1 MDELFIQ
8 RSFDLARLGGAKVSP
23 NPMVGAVIV
32 AENRIIG
39 EGFHKA
45 YGEPHAEVNAVNS
58 VKQQDRHLLPQSTI
72 YISLEPCCI
81 HGKTPPCTNLI
92 LDQKIPRVVIS
103 AIDRSPEVNGKSL
116 KILNEAGISV
126 TQDVLPAVGIQ
137 LSQPRTTYVCRK
149 RPYVILKYA
158 RSKDGFMAKNNGE
171 QVWISNDFTNRLTH
185 KWRGEINAIMVGTRT
200 ALLDN
205 PSLTNRLYYGK
216 NPVRVVLDKDLLLD
230 KKLKIFD
237 HQAKTIVFNEKENLE
252 LDNIYRVKIAFDQQ
266 LIHNLLTVLAQ
277 HKIGTLMVEGG
288 ATLLDSFYH
297 DNLWDEA
304 RVITSA
310 NYLVNGLK
318 APMPGKVPSQ
328 SFQLESDEISVYLN
342 DLGC

>member
-1 MDELFIQ
+1 MKAIIHPATTTVSRKTVSEL
-8 RSFDLARLGGAKVSP
+8 
-23 NPMVGAVIV
+23 VG
-32 AENRIIG
+32 
-39 EGFHKA
+39 
-45 YGEPHAEVNAVNS
+45 
-58 VKQQDRHLLPQSTI
+58 
-72 YISLEPCCI
+72 
-81 HGKTPPCTNLI
+81 
-92 LDQKIPRVVIS
+92 
-103 AIDRSPEVNGKSL
+103 
-116 KILNEAGISV
+116 KILQSGCP
-126 TQDVLPAVGIQ
+126 VL
-137 LSQPRTTYVCRK
+137 LS
-149 RPYVILKYA
+149 
-158 RSKDGFMAKNNGE
+158 S
-171 QVWISNDFTNRLTH
+171 
-185 KWRGEINAIMVGTRT
+185 
-200 ALLDN
+200 
-205 PSLTNRLYYGK
+205 
-216 NPVRVVLDKDLLLD
+216 VVLDKDLLLD

-318 APMPGKVPSQ
+318 APMPEKVPSQ

>member
-1 MDELFIQ
+1 MDKLFIQ

-39 EGFHKA
+39 EGFHKG
-45 YGEPHAEVNAVNS
+45 YGEPHAEVNAVNN
-58 VKQQDRHLLPQSTI
+58 VKPQDRHLLPQSTI

-81 HGKTPPCTNLI
+81 HGKTPPCTDLI
-92 LDQKIPRVVIS
+92 LDQKIPEVVIS

-116 KILNEAGISV
+116 KMLNEAGITV
-126 TQDVLPAVGIQ
+126 TQGVLPEVGAQ

-158 RSKDGFMAKNNGE
+158 RSKDGFMAKNNGD

-185 KWRGEINAIMVGTRT
+185 KWRGEVNAIMVGTRT
-200 ALLDN
+200 ALQDN
-205 PSLTNRLYYGK
+205 PSLTNRLFFGK
-216 NPVRVVLDKDLLLD
+216 NPVRVVLDKDLQLD

-237 HQAKTIVFNEKENLE
+237 RQAKTIVFNEKENLE
-252 LDNIYRVKIAFDQQ
+252 LDNIYRVKIAFDEQ
-266 LIHNLLTVLAQ
+266 LIHNVLAVLYQ
-277 HKIGTLMVEGG
+277 HKIGTLLVEGG

-304 RVITSA
+304 RIITSA
-310 NYLVNGLK
+310 NYLIDGLT
-318 APMPGKVPSQ
+318 APMPAKVPSH
-328 SFQLESDEISVYLN
+328 SFPLESDEISVYLN
-342 DLGC
+342 DSGC

>member
-1 MDELFIQ
+1 MDKLFIQ

-39 EGFHKA
+39 EGFHKG
-45 YGEPHAEVNAVNS
+45 YGEPHAEVNAVNN
-58 VKQQDRHLLPQSTI
+58 VKPQDRHLLPQSTI

-81 HGKTPPCTNLI
+81 HGKTPPCTDLI
-92 LDQKIPRVVIS
+92 LEQKIPEVVIS

-116 KILNEAGISV
+116 KMLNEAGITV
-126 TQDVLPAVGIQ
+126 TQGVLPEVGAQ

-158 RSKDGFMAKNNGE
+158 RSKDGFMAKNNGD

-185 KWRGEINAIMVGTRT
+185 KWRGEVNAIMVGTRT
-200 ALLDN
+200 ALQDN
-205 PSLTNRLYYGK
+205 PSLTNRLFFGK
-216 NPVRVVLDKDLLLD
+216 NPVRVVLDKDLQLD

-237 HQAKTIVFNEKENLE
+237 RQAKTIVFNEKENLE
-252 LDNIYRVKIAFDQQ
+252 LDNIYLVKIAFDEQ
-266 LIHNLLTVLAQ
+266 LIHNVLAVLYQ
-277 HKIGTLMVEGG
+277 HKIGTLLVEGG

-304 RVITSA
+304 RIITSA
-310 NYLVNGLK
+310 NYLIDGLT
-318 APMPGKVPSQ
+318 APMPAKVPSH
-328 SFQLESDEISVYLN
+328 SFPLESDEISVYLN
-342 DLGC
+342 DSGC

>member
-1 MDELFIQ
+1 MDKLFIQ

-39 EGFHKA
+39 EGFHKG
-45 YGEPHAEVNAVNS
+45 YGEPHAEVNAVNN
-58 VKQQDRHLLPQSTI
+58 VKPQDRHLLPQSTI

-81 HGKTPPCTNLI
+81 HGKTPPCTDLI
-92 LDQKIPRVVIS
+92 LDQKIPEVVIS

-116 KILNEAGISV
+116 KMLNEAGITV
-126 TQDVLPAVGIQ
+126 TQGVLPEVGAQ

-158 RSKDGFMAKNNGE
+158 RSKDGFMAKNNGD

-185 KWRGEINAIMVGTRT
+185 KWRGEVNAIMVGTRT
-200 ALLDN
+200 ALQDN
-205 PSLTNRLYYGK
+205 PSLTNRLFFGK
-216 NPVRVVLDKDLLLD
+216 NPVRVVLDKDLQLD

-237 HQAKTIVFNEKENLE
+237 RQAKTIVFNEKENLE
-252 LDNIYRVKIAFDQQ
+252 LDNIYRVKIAFDEQ
-266 LIHNLLTVLAQ
+266 LIHNVLAVLYQ
-277 HKIGTLMVEGG
+277 HKIGTLLVEGG

-304 RVITSA
+304 RIITSA
-310 NYLVNGLK
+310 NYLMDGLT
-318 APMPGKVPSQ
+318 APMPAKVPSH
-328 SFQLESDEISVYLN
+328 SFPLESDEISVYLN
-342 DLGC
+342 DSGC